1 MDDLQA
7 RLTNCFLGAFP
18 DLQETDVPGATL
30 DTVKG
35 WDSLANITL
44 LTVIEEEFGISV
56 DASALTEFTSFQAT
70 FAYLERKL
78 ASKANG

>member
-7 RLTNCFLGAFP
+7 RLTTCFLGAFP
-18 DLQETDVPGATL
+18 DLNEADVPGATL
-30 DTVKG
+30 DSVNG

-44 LTVIEEEFGISV
+44 LTVIEEEFGINV

-78 ASKANG
+78 AKASS